1 MSGYSFPSIFDT
13 NTLIQVVPNL
23 KVAQT
28 FLLDNFF
35 PLMEQSESEF
45 VSIDVDVGKRRLAP
59 FVSPM
64 VEGKLVEQRRIQT
77 NTFKPPYI
85 KDKRAPDL
93 RRPVRRMIGE
103 RIGGDK
109 DPLVRMMQNLEFEM
123 ADQLDMIQ
131 RRMEWM
137 AAQELINGTITMTG
151 DGFPTVTIDFG
162 RDSSLTVTLTGNNLW
177 DAPAVSSTAT
187 PALDIDQWQ
196 NLVLKASGAV
206 VTDIIFTP
214 TPYYWFTQDKSV
226 QQAITQDTSKLAMP
240 QKNQVQ
246 QASEAKH
253 GAILK
258 GVWGSYRLWV
268 YNDWY
273 VDSGT
278 EGGTPNHEYRMVPD
292 GTILL
297 TGPQLMGVRAFGTIL
312 DPDFNYASLP
322 YAPKIWT
329 QPDPAQRFMLMQSS
343 PLPIPA
349 RVNACLSAVVT
360 ANTDP

>member
-1 MSGYSFPSIFDT
+1 MSGYQFPSIFDT
-13 NTLIQVVPNL
+13 NDLIQVVPNL

-28 FLLDNFF
+28 FLLDQFF
-35 PLMEQSESEF
+35 PMIEQSDTEF

-109 DPLVRMMQNLEFEM
+109 NPVMRMMQNLEFEM
-123 ADQLDMIQ
+123 ADQIDMIQ

-137 AAQELINGTITMTG
+137 AAQSLVNGTLTMSG
-151 DGFPTVTIDFG
+151 DGFPAVTIDFG
-162 RDSSLTVTLTGNNLW
+162 RDAALTVTLTGTALW
-177 DAPAVSSTAT
+177 DSGNAAAT

-196 NLVLKASGAV
+196 NLVLKSSGAT
-206 VTDIIFTP
+206 VTDIIMTP
-214 TPYYWFTQDKSV
+214 TPFYWFTQDKSIIN
-226 QQAITQDTSKLAMP
+226 AIISDTSKLAYP
-240 QKNQVQ
+240 QKNQIQ
-246 QASEAKH
+246 MASEAKH

-258 GVWGSYRLWV
+258 GMWGSYRIWV

-273 VDSGT
+273 VDGGN
-278 EGGTPNHEYRMVPD
+278 EGGTLNHEYRMIPD

-297 TGPQLMGVRAFGTIL
+297 TTPQLMGVRAFGVIM
-312 DPDFNYASLP
+312 DPDFNYATMP

-329 QPDPAQRFMLMQSS
+329 QPDPAQRFILMQSS

-360 ANTDP
+360 ANVDP

>member
-1 MSGYSFPSIFDT
+1 MTAYNFPSIFDT
-13 NTLIQVVPNL
+13 NTLIEVVPNL

-28 FLLDNFF
+28 FILDTFF
-35 PLMEQSESEF
+35 PQTTNSESEF

-109 DPLVRMMQNLEFEM
+109 DPAVRMMQNLQFEM
-123 ADQLDMIQ
+123 ADQIDMIQ
-131 RRMEWM
+131 RRLEWM
-137 AAQELINGTITMTG
+137 ACQELINGTITIQG
-151 DGFPTVTIDFG
+151 DGFPAVTIDFG
-162 RDSSLTVTLTGNNLW
+162 RASALTVTLTGTALW
-177 DAPAVSSTAT
+177 DTGSAAT
-187 PALDIDQWQ
+187 PALNIDTWQ
-196 NLVLKASGAV
+196 NLVLKNSGAV
-206 VTDIIFTP
+206 VTDIVFTP
-214 TPYYWFTQDKSV
+214 TPYYYFTKDPTV
-226 QQAITQDTSKLAMP
+226 VNAIVTDTSRFAYP
-240 QKNQVQ
+240 SKNQVQ
-246 QASEAKH
+246 MASEAKH

-278 EGGTPNHEYRMVPD
+278 EGGTLEKEYRMIPD

-297 TGPQLMGVRAFGTIL
+297 TGPQLMGVRAFATIL
-312 DPDFNYASLP
+312 DPDFSYATMP
-322 YAPKIWT
+322 YAPKVWT
-329 QPDPAQRFMLMQSS
+329 QPDPAQRFLLMQSA
-343 PLPIPA
+343 PLPIPS

-360 ANTDP
+360 ANVMP

>member
-1 MSGYSFPSIFDT
+1 MTYQFPSIFDT
-13 NTLIQVVPNL
+13 NDLIQVVPNL

-28 FLLDNFF
+28 FLLDQFF
-35 PLMEQSESEF
+35 PFIQQSDTEF

-93 RRPVRRMIGE
+93 RKPVRRMIGE

-109 DPLVRMMQNLEFEM
+109 NPVERMMQNLEFEM
-123 ADQLDMIQ
+123 ADQIDMIQ

-137 AAQELINGTITMTG
+137 AAQCLISGTLTMKG
-151 DGFPTVTIDFG
+151 DGFPAVTIDFG
-162 RDSSLTVTLTGNNLW
+162 RSSTLTVTLTSTDLW
-177 DAPAVSSTAT
+177 DHDPSTSTAT
-187 PALDIDQWQ
+187 PALDIDEWQ
-196 NLVLKASGAV
+196 NRVLKASGST
-206 VTDIIFTP
+206 VTDIVFTP
-214 TPYYWFTQDKSV
+214 TPWYYFTLDK
-226 QQAITQDTSKLAMP
+226 AILNAIVSDTSKFAYP
-240 QKNQVQ
+240 NKNQVQ
-246 QASEAKH
+246 MASEAKH
-253 GAILK
+253 GAVLK

-278 EGGTPNHEYRMVPD
+278 EGGTLEQEYRMIPD

-297 TGPQLMGVRAFGTIL
+297 TSAALMGVRAFGVIM
-312 DPDFNYASLP
+312 DPDFNYEAMP

-329 QPDPAQRFMLMQSS
+329 QPDPAQRFMLMQSA

-360 ANTDP
+360 ANVQP

>member
-1 MSGYSFPSIFDT
+1 MGAYNFPSIFDT
-13 NTLIQVVPNL
+13 NTLIAVVPNL

-28 FLLDNFF
+28 FILDQFF
-35 PLMEQSESEF
+35 PLIEQSESEF

-59 FVSPM
+59 FVSQM

-109 DPLVRMMQNLEFEM
+109 DPAVRMMQNLEFEM
-123 ADQLDMIQ
+123 ADQIDMIQ
-131 RRMEWM
+131 RRLEWM
-137 AAQELINGTITMTG
+137 ACQELINGTITMQG
-151 DGFPTVTIDFG
+151 DGFPAVTIDFG
-162 RDSSLTVTLTGNNLW
+162 RSSYLTITLTGTALW
-177 DAPAVSSTAT
+177 DSGNAAAT
-187 PALDIDQWQ
+187 PALNIDTWQ
-196 NLVLKASGAV
+196 NQVLRESGAV

-214 TPYYWFTQDKSV
+214 TPYYYFMKDSTV
-226 QQAITQDTSKLAMP
+226 LAAVVYDTSRFGYP
-240 QKNQVQ
+240 GKNQVQ
-246 QASEAKH
+246 MASEAQH

-258 GVWGSYRLWV
+258 GMWGSYRLWV

-273 VDSGT
+273 VDDGT
-278 EGGTPNHEYRMVPD
+278 EGGTLNQEYRMIPD
-292 GTILL
+292 GTILM
-297 TGPQLMGVRAFGTIL
+297 TSRALMGVRAFATIL
-312 DPDFNYASLP
+312 DPDFSYATMP
-322 YAPKIWT
+322 YAPKVWT

-349 RVNACLSAVVT
+349 RVNACLAATVT
-360 ANTDP
+360 ASVMP

>member
-1 MSGYSFPSIFDT
+1 MAYSFPSIFDT
-13 NTLIQVVPNL
+13 NALIAVVPNL

-28 FLLDNFF
+28 FILDTFF
-35 PLMEQSESEF
+35 PLQELSETEF

-93 RRPVRRMIGE
+93 RKPVRRMIGE

-109 DPLVRMMQNLEFEM
+109 NPVERMMQNLQFEM
-123 ADQLDMIQ
+123 ADQIDMIQ

-137 AAQELINGTITMTG
+137 ACQELINGTITIKG
-151 DGFPTVTIDFG
+151 EGFPAVTIDFG
-162 RDSSLTVTLTGNNLW
+162 RAAALTITLTSTNVW
-177 DAPAVSSTAT
+177 DYGSGSTAT
-187 PALDIDQWQ
+187 PAANIDTWQ
-196 NLVLKASGAV
+196 NLVLKYSGATV
-206 VTDIIFTP
+206 QDIIFTP
-214 TPYYWFTQDKSV
+214 TPFRYFMNDPEVAKAVVY
-226 QQAITQDTSKLAMP
+226 DTSKFGFP
-240 QKNQVQ
+240 NKNQVQ
-246 QASEAKH
+246 MASEAKH

-258 GVWGSYRLWV
+258 GVWGNYRLWV

-273 VDSGT
+273 VDMGT
-278 EGGTPNHEYRMVPD
+278 EGGTLETEYRMIPD

-297 TGPQLMGVRAFGTIL
+297 TSPQLMGVRAFATIL
-312 DPDFNYASLP
+312 DPDFSYATMQ
-322 YAPKIWT
+322 YAPKVWT
-329 QPDPAQRFMLMQSS
+329 QPDPAQRFLLMQSS

-349 RVNACLSAVVT
+349 RVNACLSAVVCT
-360 ANTDP
+360 GVDV